1 MKDEQNHP
9 HLMVVEVAVDGE
21 PVSLPPGPRRGREP
35 APLAHSRCRAAEG
48 PGQGSAVRLLL
59 ALGRQSAALVTQR
72 TCTQERTGQF
82 RRYLR
87 RDVVTEQSRQ
97 ILYGGAFPRAGRK
110 APRPSCRRKRGV
122 LVNTTLT
129 RLEARLLLSG
139 LQRLPT
145 NVMQVVE
152 LSPARHSPETPN
164 GCSSRYLGNS
174 GSSADLAHSTP
185 PRLGGIP
192 QDTSWPFHGW
202 RQGEGV
208 MVPAQP
214 VLCQSREPPRPVL
227 SPSFLP
233 AGISTVTAY
242 PLQQNVSGQSLL

>member
-1 MKDEQNHP
+1 M
-9 HLMVVEVAVDGE
+9 
-21 PVSLPPGPRRGREP
+21 SLPPGPRRGREP

-110 APRPSCRRKRGV
+110 APRPSCRRKQGV

-129 RLEARLLLSG
+129 RLEAWLLLSG

-185 PRLGGIP
+185 PGWVESHRTPRGHSTDGGRERE
-192 QDTSWPFHGW
+192 SWYQPNQFCARAGSPPGLFY
-202 RQGEGV
+202 R
-208 MVPAQP
+208 PAFSP
-214 VLCQSREPPRPVL
+214 PASPQSRRTL
-227 SPSFLP
+227 CSRTSLASHCSDSGNQF
-233 AGISTVTAY
+233 AGKR
-242 PLQQNVSGQSLL
+242 